1 MFTTEGKAHVE
12 VLASGYFTAWSTALG
27 QTTIDRLTLSAT
39 DERSLRAAAAQM
51 GLTDSQKSDK
61 AFTLLADTI
70 RVGIDKGYLR
80 KEAFADLHEQ
90 VWEQAMVSALN

>member
-1 MFTTEGKAHVE
+1 
-12 VLASGYFTAWSTALG
+12 
-27 QTTIDRLTLSAT
+27 
-39 DERSLRAAAAQM
+39 M